1 MDIEGDEMA
10 KHYLNRTFEER
21 LKNHKL
27 IAAIK
32 EPKSIEKAI
41 KYKEN
46 IGAVILMTG
55 NILTVKQYV
64 DVLQKEGLPVILH
77 VEKIGGLQVD
87 HYGIDFIIQNVK
99 PFAIVTTKSS
109 IIKKAKSKGM
119 FVIQRI
125 FLIDTEVYNNFL
137 DSVDHLQSDMVEIMP
152 CRAPDFLEKLAKVSP
167 IPIITG
173 GLLTTPFHV
182 KEALEHGAAAVST
195 SNTDLWKLNLYDL

>member
-1 MDIEGDEMA
+1 MN
-10 KHYLNRTFEER
+10 NREDNMVQHDLRILFKER
-21 LKNHKL
+21 LKKHKL

-46 IGAVILMTG
+46 ISAVILMTG

-64 DVLQKEGLPVILH
+64 DVLQKAGLPVILH

-87 HYGIDFIIQNVK
+87 YYGIDFIIDNVK
-99 PFAIVTTKSS
+99 PFAIVTTKTS
-109 IIKKAKSKGM
+109 IIKRAKSKGT

-125 FLIDTEVYNNFL
+125 FLIDTEVYNNL
-137 DSVDHLQSDMVEIMP
+137 VKEIEHIQSDMIEIMP
-152 CRAPDFLEKLAKVSP
+152 SRVPEFLEKLTKVSP

-173 GLLTTPFHV
+173 GLLTNLHDA
-182 KEALEHGAAAVST
+182 KEAIAHGVVAVTT
-195 SNTDLWKLNLYDL
+195 SNTDLWKLDLSTL

>member
-1 MDIEGDEMA
+1 MDIEDDYMVQHDL
-10 KHYLNRTFEER
+10 KRTFEER

-46 IGAVILMTG
+46 ISAVILMMG

-64 DVLQKEGLPVILH
+64 DVLQKAGLPVILH

-87 HYGIDFIIQNVK
+87 YYGIDFIIEIVK

-125 FLIDTEVYNNFL
+125 FLIDTEVYNNL
-137 DSVDHLQSDMVEIMP
+137 LGSIEHIQSDMIEIMP
-152 CRAPDFLEKLAKVSP
+152 SRVPDFLEKLANVSP

-173 GLLTTPFHV
+173 GLLTTPYDA
-182 KEALEHGAAAVST
+182 KEALEHGAAAVTT
-195 SNTDLWKLNLYDL
+195 SNTDLWKLDLNEL

>member
-1 MDIEGDEMA
+1 MNHIM
-10 KHYLNRTFEER
+10 KQTFEDN
-21 LKNHKL
+21 LKKSKL

-32 EPKSIEKAI
+32 HPKSIERAI

-46 IGAVILMTG
+46 IAAVILMTG

-87 HYGIDFIIQNVK
+87 DYGIDFIANVK

-109 IIKKAKSKGM
+109 IIKRAKSRGL
-119 FVIQRI
+119 FVIQRV
-125 FLIDTEVYNNFL
+125 FLIDTEVYDNLLAN
-137 DSVDHLQSDMVEIMP
+137 VDHFQADIIEIMP
-152 CRAPDFLEKLAKVSP
+152 SRVTDFLEKLSKVSP

-173 GLLTTPFHV
+173 GLLTTPHHA
-182 KEALEHGAAAVST
+182 KEALEHGAAAVTT
-195 SNTDLWKLNLYDL
+195 SNTELWKIDLTNL